1 MNNDEK
7 EKRLNTD
14 ANLSAQPTKE
24 DTGNSTDSNANK
36 DDTTKDDQQNGKS
49 LSGYAITFGQP
60 SKDLGGF
67 TEVIDK
73 NAFDGVDLSDVY
85 MVSNHDFS
93 KVLASTKA
101 GTLKLNVDDKGLH
114 FEAQLPDTTT
124 ANDTYENVKDGN
136 LSSMSFSFAVAD
148 DGDTFTKDDDGNV
161 IRTIKQVKSLFDV
174 SVVAIPAYDDANVQ
188 VNKRSYEEFIKS
200 FNKKEVKKDMTEKT
214 ILDGKNV
221 ETRSFEDYIR
231 SEGEQRDGLTT
242 DSAKVVVPSEVIGD
256 VFDLKQSKYNLA
268 QYATVKNVGT
278 AVGTYPVATNQTATL
293 ATKEELAQI
302 ADVDAEMFKGVDY
315 KVATRAGKIYL
326 SNELVED
333 SEVNIVQEVK
343 AQLQKLVDNT
353 DNVNIVNQLKTF
365 AKVSAS
371 SVDDLKKVYNVDLDP
386 SLDKSVIT
394 NQSGFNWLDTLKDEK
409 GDYLLQP
416 SITAVSGKQ
425 LFGADVI
432 VISDKLLPN
441 PKTGVLPMIIGD
453 IAQAVFVARKN
464 QVQVQWDQFDSYS
477 QGLAVIIRND
487 YEKIDEDSARYIEV
501 TPATAVTPAAAEK
514 TA

>member
-24 DTGNSTDSNANK
+24 DTGNSTDSNANN
-36 DDTTKDDQQNGKS
+36 DDNTKDDQQDGKS
-49 LSGYAITFGQP
+49 LSGYAVVFDTP
-60 SKDLGGF
+60 SKNLGNF
-67 TEVIDK
+67 KEVIDK
-73 NAFDGVDLSDVY
+73 NAFDGVDLSDVL

-114 FEAQLPDTTT
+114 FEAQLPKTTV
-124 ANDTYENVKDGN
+124 ADDTYENVKDGN
-136 LSSMSFSFAVAD
+136 ISNMSFTFAVAD

-214 ILDGKNV
+214 ILDGTNV

-293 ATKEELAQI
+293 ATKEEMAQI

-315 KVATRAGKIYL
+315 KVATRAGK
-326 SNELVED
+326 S
-333 SEVNIVQEVK
+333 
-343 AQLQKLVDNT
+343 
-353 DNVNIVNQLKTF
+353 
-365 AKVSAS
+365 
-371 SVDDLKKVYNVDLDP
+371 
-386 SLDKSVIT
+386 
-394 NQSGFNWLDTLKDEK
+394 W
-409 GDYLLQP
+409 
-416 SITAVSGKQ
+416 
-425 LFGADVI
+425 
-432 VISDKLLPN
+432 
-441 PKTGVLPMIIGD
+441 
-453 IAQAVFVARKN
+453 
-464 QVQVQWDQFDSYS
+464 
-477 QGLAVIIRND
+477 
-487 YEKIDEDSARYIEV
+487 
-501 TPATAVTPAAAEK
+501 
-514 TA
+514 